1 MKLYYSPGA
10 CSLAPHIVL
19 REAGF
24 NFDLDRVAF
33 PAKTT
38 QDGQDFVAINQK
50 GAVPTLWLDDGE
62 VITEAAVILQYLAD
76 KTPAKGLI
84 PPPGTKERYR
94 VQEWLN
100 YIATELHKGFGPLW
114 KPDTPKEYKAIV
126 KTNLAKQFD
135 YLDKKFA
142 GKTYLAGDSFTVADA
157 YLFTILNWASFHQI
171 DLKPYR
177 NISAF
182 MARVA
187 ARPRVQEALQ
197 AEGLAKAA

>member
-19 REAGF
+19 REAGLD
-24 NFDLDRVAF
+24 FDLDRVAL

-38 QDGQDFVAINQK
+38 NDGGDFLAINQK

-76 KTPAKGLI
+76 QAPAKALI
-84 PPPGTKERYR
+84 PAAGTKERYR

-100 YIATELHKGFGPLW
+100 YIASELHKGFGPLW
-114 KPDTPKEYKAIV
+114 KSNTPTEYKAAV
-126 KTNLAKQFD
+126 KESLAKQFA
-135 YLDKKFA
+135 YLD
-142 GKTYLAGDSFTVADA
+142 GKLAGRSYLTGDKFTVADA
-157 YLFTILNWASFHQI
+157 YLFTILNWAQFHQI

-177 NISAF
+177 NVSAF
-182 MARVA
+182 VARVA
-187 ARPRVQEALQ
+187 ARPKVQETLQ

>member
-24 NFDLDRVAF
+24 DFDLDRVAF

-38 QDGQDFVAINQK
+38 QNGQDFVAINQK

-76 KTPAKGLI
+76 QAPAKGLL
-84 PPPGTKERYR
+84 PPAGTKERYR
-94 VQEWLN
+94 AQEWLN

-114 KPDTPKEYKAIV
+114 KPDAPKDYKAAV
-126 KTNLAKQFD
+126 KESLAKQFA
-135 YLDKKFA
+135 YLDGKLA
-142 GKTYLAGDSFTVADA
+142 GRSYLAGESFTVADA
-157 YLFTILNWASFHQI
+157 YLFTILNWAQFHQI

-177 NISAF
+177 NVSAF

-187 ARPRVQEALQ
+187 ARPRVQDALQ